1 MIFTFK
7 GKTTKQTYMKTK
19 LLTAAIVL
27 LTTFSASAQEGS
39 DYQTAIGVKFYPGA
53 ITLKHFVNDKAA
65 VEGLGYFFNDGFR
78 ITGLYEFHFDISNA
92 GGLKWYV
99 GPGAHIGFYNDKYNS
114 RNSIN
119 NGGVAI
125 GVDGVIGLDYKIK
138 SAPINLSL
146 DFQPSFEFGTY
157 NGYGGSWGGL
167 AIRYVL
173 K

>member
-1 MIFTFK
+1 
-7 GKTTKQTYMKTK
+7 MKSK

-78 ITGLYEFHFDISNA
+78 VTGLYEFHFDISNA
-92 GGLKWYV
+92 AGLKWYV
-99 GPGAHIGFYNDKYNS
+99 GPGAHLGFYNDKYN
-114 RNSIN
+114 RNNSIN
-119 NGGVAI
+119 DGGVAI

-146 DFQPSFEFGTY
+146 DFQPSIEFGNYSGNVGTF
-157 NGYGGSWGGL
+157 GGL
-167 AIRYVL
+167 AIRYVI